1 MTKMGARV
9 SDVLLLEKLEE
20 QIGSSGKAMANIDQ
34 NVCNYVNDVRDNLER
49 QLDTI
54 HGRLQEAEQKLEEAE
69 NALSSCHTSQ
79 VLDPLTGT
87 FVPSCDWEESAVESA
102 RAEVE
107 TWRTKYEQG
116 QQILGEC
123 QREIGEYFGPGG
135 GHSLILTMCEQQTP
149 KAIRILRGCIDKL
162 QDILSSD
169 MVLSANLG
177 ADSEPKAP
185 DSPASEEGHVN
196 DLKNFFNL

>member
-69 NALSSCHTSQ
+69 NALSSSHTSQ

-149 KAIRILRGCIDKL
+149 KATRILRGCIDKL

-169 MVLSANLG
+169 MVVSANVG
-177 ADSEPKAP
+177 ADSEPKMP
-185 DSPASEEGHVN
+185 GSPASDEGRVN
-196 DLKNFFNL
+196 ELKNFFKL